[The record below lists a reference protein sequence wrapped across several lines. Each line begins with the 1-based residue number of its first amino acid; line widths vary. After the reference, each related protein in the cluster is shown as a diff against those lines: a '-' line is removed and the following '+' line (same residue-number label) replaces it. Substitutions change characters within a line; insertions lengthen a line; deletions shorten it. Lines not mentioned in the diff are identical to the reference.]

1 MDSPMRAQLDS
12 QSMDVSK
19 QDSGNM
25 FEEFGVFTNE
35 RIQKQFL
42 IVKQLIEGD
51 LESADQS
58 ISELLGLIQRSP
70 LPNHIKKQ
78 VVYGFIDILMFKIQH
93 LSFTKEGTKK
103 EDLLSFADINKM
115 LTTNDFEEIERMLLV
130 IYRRIIEFEN
140 HLKNS
145 SKMKEVLNYI
155 DTNYRDPELTLNSIA
170 QNFELNHTYV
180 SNTFKKEFGYNILEL
195 IHIRRIT
202 EAKYLLENTQQSVSE
217 IAYKVGYY
225 SYRTLSNIFKRLEKM
240 TPTQFR
246 ELKENFKSN
255 GLTKHP
261 SK

>member
-1 MDSPMRAQLDS
+1 MNSSMRAQLES
-12 QSMDVSK
+12 QSMDVSM
-19 QDSGNM
+19 QDSEKM
-25 FEEFGVFTNE
+25 IEEFEVFTNE
-35 RIQKQFL
+35 RIQKQFQ

-58 ISELLGLIQRSP
+58 ISELLGLIQRSL
-70 LPNHIKKQ
+70 LPNHVKKQ
-78 VVYGFIDILMFKIQH
+78 VVYGFLDILMFKIQH
-93 LSFTKEGTKK
+93 LSLPKEGIRK
-103 EDLLSFADINKM
+103 EDLLSFSEINNM
-115 LTTNDFEEIERMLLV
+115 LTTNDFLEIENMLLV

-155 DTNYRDPELTLNSIA
+155 DTNYRDPELSLNSIA

-195 IHIRRIT
+195 IQIRRIT
-202 EAKYLLENTQQSVSE
+202 EAKYLLENTKLSVSE

-240 TPTQFR
+240 TPTEFR
-246 ELKENFKSN
+246 ELKENYKSN
-255 GLTKHP
+255 GLTRQ
-261 SK
+261 SLE

>member
-1 MDSPMRAQLDS
+1 MDSSMRAQVDSETVDASKLDS
-12 QSMDVSK
+12 E
-19 QDSGNM
+19 NM
-25 FEEFGVFTNE
+25 LVEFEVFTNE

-51 LESADQS
+51 LASAEQS
-58 ISELLGLIQRSP
+58 ISELLGLVQRTQ

-78 VVYGFIDILMFKIQH
+78 VVYGFLDILMFKIQH
-93 LSFTKEGTKK
+93 LSLAKEGTKK
-103 EDLLSFADINKM
+103 EDLLLFSEINQL
-115 LTTNDFEEIERMLLV
+115 LTTNDFQEIERMLLV
-130 IYRRIIEFEN
+130 IYKRIIEFEH

-195 IHIRRIT
+195 IQIRRIT
-202 EAKYLLENTQQSVSE
+202 EAKYLLENTKMSVSE

-225 SYRTLSNIFKRLEKM
+225 SYRTFSNIFKRLEKM
-240 TPTQFR
+240 TPTEFR

-255 GLTKHP
+255 GLTRH
-261 SK
+261 S